1 MKSAF
6 FTIVAAALA
15 AAVNAYTTPVG
26 ANPQGNPIY
35 KPGANERV
43 PVGKPYTITWTPT
56 SAPNTVTLVLLRG
69 PSTNILPLYPIVE
82 KIPNTGSYTW
92 TPSTALE
99 NDVTHYGIQLIDDV
113 TGFYQYTTQFGVQ
126 NDGVVS
132 SSSAASSAASSA
144 TPYASSAASSV
155 APVSSK
161 AAYSSVP
168 IAVESAVPSGK
179 GASSSIV
186 YSTHVATVTACDCTS
201 GTAPAVPVSTGSGA
215 PGVPAVPAPGWNGT
229 TPTYI
234 AATPS
239 GTGVS
244 PVYNASSSS
253 PVVPEQYTGAA
264 AQFKAG
270 GVMMAVVAGMA
281 IALF

>member
-15 AAVNAYTTPVG
+15 AAVDAYTTPVG

-69 PSTNILPLYPIVE
+69 PSTNVLPLYPIVE

-132 SSSAASSAASSA
+132 SSSAASSA
-144 TPYASSAASSV
+144 TYASSAASSV
-155 APVSSK
+155 SSM
-161 AAYSSVP
+161 AAYSSVT
-168 IAVESAVPSGK
+168 IAAESAVPSNK
-179 GASSSIV
+179 GAPSIV
-186 YSTHVATVTACDCTS
+186 YSTHVATVTACDCTTGTASDCAS
-201 GTAPAVPVSTGSGA
+201 GTAPAVPLSTGSGA
-215 PGVPAVPAPGWNGT
+215 PGVPGVPAPGWNAT
-229 TPTYI
+229 TPTYV

-239 GTGVS
+239 GTGIS

-253 PVVPEQYTGAA
+253 PTVPEQFTGAA